1 MAAQEAPP
9 QLQLV
14 FDQRRTIDPTWLE
27 TPTGYSLRTYCLGD
41 EAGFYRVMAGAGWPG
56 WDDQRLEP
64 WKARMLPKCWF
75 LVVHDASQEIVASA
89 MGIQDHSKLH
99 PLGAELGWV
108 ACDPA
113 HQGKHL
119 GTVVCS
125 AVTARLLQIGYE
137 NIHLYTEDW
146 RLAALKTYLR
156 LGYQPLLLDQSYWAR
171 WEQICAQL
179 DWPFCPEEWPQV
191 RNSSEA

>member
-27 TPTGYSLRTYCLGD
+27 TPAGYSLRTYRPGD

-99 PLGAELGWV
+99 PFGAELGWV

-113 HQGKHL
+113 HQGKKL

-125 AVTARLLQIGYE
+125 AVTDRLLQIGYE

-179 DWPFCPEEWPQV
+179 NWPFSPEEWPKG
-191 RNSSEA
+191 RAD